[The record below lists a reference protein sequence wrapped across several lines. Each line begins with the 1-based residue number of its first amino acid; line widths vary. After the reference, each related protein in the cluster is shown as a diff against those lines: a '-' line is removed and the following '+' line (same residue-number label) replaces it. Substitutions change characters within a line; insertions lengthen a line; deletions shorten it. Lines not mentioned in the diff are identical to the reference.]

1 MRKRPLGQNFLVD
14 PEISQKIIE
23 LANIQP
29 DDNVVEIGPGK
40 GVLTQQLISITRS
53 LTAIELDPKLCRE
66 MEKRFSKDSPSFKII
81 EGDAA
86 KFDYSSLKSGFKVVS
101 NLPYYAATHIMKK
114 LIHFG
119 SRIQTMTL
127 MMQKE
132 VVDRLTAQPGN
143 KEYSSLSVFVQ
154 YHCNI
159 QRLLEIPNTAFSPRP
174 KIDSSLFSLEPL
186 PQPKV
191 EVEDP
196 QLFFKIVNAAFFH
209 KRKMLKNNLK
219 SWKNHFID
227 EQGQTRLAG
236 IDLSRRGETLSMS
249 DFANMANFL
258 YSPNE

>member
-14 PEISQKIIE
+14 SEIAQNIIA

-29 DDNVVEIGPGK
+29 EDDVVEIGPGK
-40 GVLTQQLISITRS
+40 GVLTQRLLPITRS

-66 MEKRFSKDSPSFKII
+66 LETRFQGNSSSFRII

-86 KFDYSSLKSGFKVVS
+86 KFDYSSIKPGFKVVS

-119 SRIQTMTL
+119 SQIQSMTL

-132 VVDRLTAQPGN
+132 VVDRLTAKPGN
-143 KEYSSLSVFVQ
+143 KEYSSLSVYVQ
-154 YHCNI
+154 YHCDVE
-159 QRLLEIPNTAFSPRP
+159 RLLEIPNTAFSPRP
-174 KIDSSLFSLEPL
+174 KIDSSLFSLKPL

-191 EVEDP
+191 QVQDP
-196 QLFFKIVNAAFFH
+196 QLFFKIVNAAFYH

-219 SWKNHFID
+219 SWESNFTDK
-227 EQGQTRLAG
+227 QGQSQLAG

-249 DFANMANFL
+249 DFANMANYL

>member
-14 PEISQKIIE
+14 PEITQKIID

-29 DDNVVEIGPGK
+29 EDNVVEIGPGK
-40 GVLTQQLISITRS
+40 GVLTQRLISIIRS
-53 LTAIELDPKLCRE
+53 LTVIELDPKLCRE
-66 MEKRFSKDSPSFKII
+66 MESRFGKNNPTFRII

-86 KFDYSSLKSGFKVVS
+86 KFDYSSIKSGFKVVS

-132 VVDRLTAQPGN
+132 VVDRLTAKPGS

-154 YHCNI
+154 YYCKVE
-159 QRLLEIPNTAFSPRP
+159 RLLEIPNTAFSPKP
-174 KIDSSLFSLEPL
+174 KIDSSLFSLKPL
-186 PQPKV
+186 SQPKV
-191 EVEDP
+191 QVEDP
-196 QLFFKIVNAAFFH
+196 QLFFKIINAAFFH

-219 SWKNHFID
+219 SWEKHFTC
-227 EQGQTRLAG
+227 EQGQTRIAG

-249 DFANMANFL
+249 DFANIANHL
-258 YSPNE
+258 YSLNE

>member
-14 PEISQKIIE
+14 PEITQQIIE

-40 GVLTQQLISITRS
+40 GVLTQQLVSSARS
-53 LTAIELDPKLCRE
+53 LTVIELDPKLCRE
-66 MEKRFSKDSPSFKII
+66 IENRFGKDNPSFKAI

-143 KEYSSLSVFVQ
+143 KEYSSLSVYVQ
-154 YHCNI
+154 YHCKI
-159 QRLLEIPNTAFSPRP
+159 ERLLEIPNTAFSPRP

-186 PQPKV
+186 PNPKV
-191 EVEDP
+191 QVEDP

-219 SWKNHFID
+219 SWQNHFTN
-227 EQGQTRLAG
+227 EKGLSRLAG
-236 IDLSRRGETLSMS
+236 IDLSRRGETLTMS
-249 DFANMANFL
+249 DFANLANYL
-258 YSPNE
+258 YSINE

>member
-14 PEISQKIIE
+14 TAIADSIIE
-23 LANIQP
+23 LADLQKE
-29 DDNVVEIGPGK
+29 DDILEIGPGK
-40 GVLTQQLISITRS
+40 AVLTQRLLPLARS

-66 MEKRFSKDSPSFKII
+66 LENRFKNETCSFKII

-86 KFDYSSLKSGFKVVS
+86 KFDYSSIKPGFKVVS

-119 SRIQTMTL
+119 SRIQSMTL

-132 VVDRLTAQPGN
+132 VVDRLTAEAGN
-143 KEYSSLSVFVQ
+143 KEYGSLSVYVQ
-154 YHCNI
+154 YHC
-159 QRLLEIPNTAFSPRP
+159 QVERLLEIPNTAFSPRP
-174 KIDSSLFSLEPL
+174 KIDSTLFSLKPR

-191 EVEDP
+191 EVQDP

-219 SWKNHFID
+219 AWKNNFKNEH
-227 EQGQTRLAG
+227 GQICLAG
-236 IDLSRRGETLSMS
+236 IDLSRRGETLTMS
-249 DFANMANFL
+249 DFANLANYI
-258 YSPNE
+258 YSSNE

>member
-14 PEISQKIIE
+14 PEITQKIID

-29 DDNVVEIGPGK
+29 EDNVVEIGPGK
-40 GVLTQQLISITRS
+40 GVLTQRLISIIRS
-53 LTAIELDPKLCRE
+53 LTVIELDPKLCRE
-66 MEKRFSKDSPSFKII
+66 MENRFGKNNPTFKII

-86 KFDYSSLKSGFKVVS
+86 KFDYSSIKSGFKVVS

-132 VVDRLTAQPGN
+132 VVDRLTAKPGN

-154 YHCNI
+154 YYCKVE
-159 QRLLEIPNTAFSPRP
+159 RLLEIPNTAFSPKP
-174 KIDSSLFSLEPL
+174 KIDSSLFSLKPL
-186 PQPKV
+186 SQPRV
-191 EVEDP
+191 QVEDP

-219 SWKNHFID
+219 AWENNFENK
-227 EQGQTRLAG
+227 QGQTCLAG
-236 IDLSRRGETLSMS
+236 IDLSRRGETLTMS
-249 DFANMANFL
+249 DFANLANHIVSF
-258 YSPNE
+258 NE

>member
-14 PEISQKIIE
+14 PEITQKIID

-29 DDNVVEIGPGK
+29 EDNIVEIGPGK
-40 GVLTQQLISITRS
+40 GVLTQRLISIIRS
-53 LTAIELDPKLCRE
+53 LTVIELDPKLCRE
-66 MEKRFSKDSPSFKII
+66 MENRFGKNSPTFRVI

-86 KFDYSSLKSGFKVVS
+86 RFDYSSIKSGFKVVS

-132 VVDRLTAQPGN
+132 VVDRLTAKPGS

-154 YHCNI
+154 YHCKVE
-159 QRLLEIPNTAFSPRP
+159 RLLEIPNTAFSPKP

-191 EVEDP
+191 QVEDS

-219 SWKNHFID
+219 PWEKYFTC

-249 DFANMANFL
+249 DFANITNHL
-258 YSPNE
+258 YSQNE

>member
-1 MRKRPLGQNFLVD
+1 MRKSPLGQNFLVD
-14 PEISQKIIE
+14 PEITQKIID

-29 DDNVVEIGPGK
+29 EDNIVEIGPGK
-40 GVLTQQLISITRS
+40 GVLTQRLISIIRS
-53 LTAIELDPKLCRE
+53 LTVIELDPKLCRE
-66 MEKRFSKDSPSFKII
+66 MENRFGKNSPTFRVI

-86 KFDYSSLKSGFKVVS
+86 RFDYSSIKSGFKVVS

-132 VVDRLTAQPGN
+132 VVDRLTAKPGS

-154 YHCNI
+154 YHCKVE
-159 QRLLEIPNTAFSPRP
+159 RLLEIPNTAFSPKP

-191 EVEDP
+191 QVKDT

-219 SWKNHFID
+219 SWEKYFTC

-249 DFANMANFL
+249 DFANITNHL
-258 YSPNE
+258 YSKNE

>member
-14 PEISQKIIE
+14 PEITQKIIE
-23 LANIQP
+23 LAHIQP
-29 DDNVVEIGPGK
+29 EDDVVEIGPGK
-40 GVLTQQLISITRS
+40 GVLTQRLVTTARS
-53 LTAIELDPKLCRE
+53 LTVIELDPKLYRE
-66 MEKRFSKDSPSFKII
+66 IDNRFSKDHPSFKAI

-86 KFDYSSLKSGFKVVS
+86 KFDYSSLKPGFKVVS

-154 YHCNI
+154 YHCKI
-159 QRLLEIPNTAFSPRP
+159 ERLLEIPNTAFSPRP

-186 PQPKV
+186 PRPKV
-191 EVEDP
+191 QVEDP

-219 SWKNHFID
+219 SWQNHFKD
-227 EQGQTRLAG
+227 EKGQSRLAG

-249 DFANMANFL
+249 DFANMANYL
-258 YSPNE
+258 YSTNE